1 MNYINKKEG
10 SLTCSH
16 PQVKKIHQWGG
27 ASLGEKLDYVTLTM
41 LDDER
46 KTFQEYGNGEAV
58 RDAEQFL
65 QSISNN
71 DKIQFMKTQIVNCLA
86 KYLKTQ
92 QAKKEVKKEVKFP
105 PKQYINLL
113 IKYAK

>member
-10 SLTCSH
+10 SLSCSH
-16 PQVKKIHQWGG
+16 PQVKAIHKWGG
-27 ASLGEKLDYVTLTM
+27 GVSLGEKLDYVTLTM
-41 LDDER
+41 LDGER

-71 DKIQFMKTQIVNCLA
+71 DKI
-86 KYLKTQ
+86 
-92 QAKKEVKKEVKFP
+92 
-105 PKQYINLL
+105 
-113 IKYAK
+113 